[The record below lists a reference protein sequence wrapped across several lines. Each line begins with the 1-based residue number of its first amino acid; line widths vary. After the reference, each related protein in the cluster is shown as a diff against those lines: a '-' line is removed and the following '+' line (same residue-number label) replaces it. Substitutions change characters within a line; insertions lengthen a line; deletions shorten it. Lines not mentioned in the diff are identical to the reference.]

1 MSEKAVWTLAEL
13 ADMLGAE
20 LRGDPSLQISGVHT
34 LVAAGPAQ
42 LSFLA
47 NPRYAGELPQ
57 TQAGAVL
64 LRPVDAEGF
73 AGNALLLANPY
84 LGYARVAKLFDR
96 TPRPAAGIHPSAVVS
111 ASAQLD
117 ASVAV
122 GPCAVI
128 GDEVVIGSGSVIEA
142 GAVIQARTR
151 IGRDCRLRANAV
163 IYHDCQVGDRVNI
176 HSGAIIGGDGFG
188 FANDRGRWEKIAQVG
203 RVVIHDDVDIGANTT
218 IDRGALDDT
227 VIHQGV
233 IIDNQVH
240 IAHNVVIGAFTAIAG
255 CVGIAGSSTIGTYC
269 VLAGGVGVAGHV
281 DICDKVQFTGMTIV
295 TKSITTP
302 GSYSSGT
309 AMEPTSSWRKTAA
322 RLRQLDDM
330 AKRLRELES
339 VVARMGP
346 LNVSS

>member
-1 MSEKAVWTLAEL
+1 MSEKVSWTLAEL
-13 ADMLGAE
+13 ADKLGAE
-20 LRGDPSLQISGVHT
+20 LRGDPLLQISGVHT
-34 LVAAGPAQ
+34 LAAAGPHQ

-47 NPRYAGELPQ
+47 NPRYAGELQQ
-57 TQAGAVL
+57 THAGAVL
-64 LRPVDAEGF
+64 LRPADAGEF

-84 LGYARVAKLFDR
+84 LGYARVARLFDR
-96 TPRPAAGIHPSAVVS
+96 TPRPSAGVHPSAVVS

-122 GPCAVI
+122 GPCAVVGDDVII
-128 GDEVVIGSGSVIEA
+128 GPGSVIEA

-151 IGRDCRLRANAV
+151 VGQDCRIRANAV
-163 IYHDCQVGDRVNI
+163 IYHDCLLGDRVNI
-176 HSGAIIGGDGFG
+176 HSGAIIGSDGFG
-188 FANDRGRWEKIAQVG
+188 FANDAGRWEKIAQIG

-240 IAHNVVIGAFTAIAG
+240 LAHNVVIGAFTAIAG
-255 CVGIAGSSTIGTYC
+255 CVGIAGSSRIGAYC
-269 VLAGGVGVAGHV
+269 VLAGGVGVAGHLEV
-281 DICDKVQFTGMTIV
+281 CDKVQFTGMTMV

-309 AMEPTSSWRKTAA
+309 GMEPTSSWRKTAV

-330 AKRLRELES
+330 AHRLRELEAAI
-339 VVARMGP
+339 AR
-346 LNVSS
+346 LNPPDAPA